1 MIFDFKS
8 NQRVLLCPPHRA
20 TFVLHLLDPRTA
32 IMTQTIAAVDSVQK
46 ASHSHVP
53 LTQLLGPDTGR
64 QHFALQTTV
73 AVKVSE
79 DVKSDPFLKTFLK
92 DSLVHVHRFCHL
104 TKLPQ

>member
-1 MIFDFKS
+1 M
-8 NQRVLLCPPHRA
+8 LLP
-20 TFVLHLLDPRTA
+20 LEPRPAPTLA
-32 IMTQTIAAVDSVQK
+32 TIAAVEIVLRI
-46 ASHSHVP
+46 SHSHVH